1 MKKSDLALMVAALL
15 FGAGFLAVIP
25 RLWPM
30 PELPLDTP
38 ARTLEAMSRE
48 HQSAMDMDLSR
59 HLSSASLTLDES
71 ALSWL
76 ERDLG
81 QQQAKKLLENL
92 PVYLHEVQFKRRNDP
107 TVGTF
112 WIHPRQGLSGW
123 RRTVEDDE
131 PGESLDSAAAA
142 SLVSKVVHQH
152 LGQELSGWELRRWE
166 RKRLESR
173 TDHSFVY
180 ERAMESGSD
189 ARLRLS
195 VSVAGSVVRE
205 ARQVLVTPPA
215 FLREQR
221 KSGFKEQF
229 VQTFAFALFASLGV
243 AAFLYKL
250 WGLRRGMVGLA
261 VPAIGA
267 AVVVASLALSRVLR
281 SGKLFDLWDPLSP
294 QWMSAVKVLLQGSIN
309 DMLAALMVFSFL
321 GAADALDREAPRH
334 RGIALRNF
342 LRLRWI
348 HVDVG
353 HASIRGYLLGWVAGG
368 VLALSTWALTSTLPG
383 ALIEIQPRGFFFHG
397 INSSLPTLLLG
408 AFFLQI
414 ALVEELGYRHFAGNA
429 ILRLGAG
436 RWAAVILPAL
446 IYGAVHSGLDFLP
459 PAEPWWA
466 RIIPITLVGLLWG
479 LAFLKWDALTVVLS
493 HWACD
498 LFLFNRTRL
507 FSEDPWVRLSAAVC
521 LALPLVPAFVSIG
534 WKLWLQWRAPAEP
547 EAEPWEEDPDF
558 SGADPGTEPDLPVQA
573 SSETDATDEP
583 PR

>member
-1 MKKSDLALMVAALL
+1 
-15 FGAGFLAVIP
+15 
-25 RLWPM
+25 
-30 PELPLDTP
+30 
-38 ARTLEAMSRE
+38 
-48 HQSAMDMDLSR
+48 
-59 HLSSASLTLDES
+59 
-71 ALSWL
+71 
-76 ERDLG
+76 
-81 QQQAKKLLENL
+81 
-92 PVYLHEVQFKRRNDP
+92 
-107 TVGTF
+107 
-112 WIHPRQGLSGW
+112 
-123 RRTVEDDE
+123 
-131 PGESLDSAAAA
+131 
-142 SLVSKVVHQH
+142 
-152 LGQELSGWELRRWE
+152 
-166 RKRLESR
+166 
-173 TDHSFVY
+173 
-180 ERAMESGSD
+180 
-189 ARLRLS
+189 
-195 VSVAGSVVRE
+195 
-205 ARQVLVTPPA
+205 
-215 FLREQR
+215 
-221 KSGFKEQF
+221 
-229 VQTFAFALFASLGV
+229 
-243 AAFLYKL
+243 
-250 WGLRRGMVGLA
+250 
-261 VPAIGA
+261 
-267 AVVVASLALSRVLR
+267 
-281 SGKLFDLWDPLSP
+281 
-294 QWMSAVKVLLQGSIN
+294 
-309 DMLAALMVFSFL
+309 
-321 GAADALDREAPRH
+321 
-334 RGIALRNF
+334 
-342 LRLRWI
+342 
-348 HVDVG
+348 
-353 HASIRGYLLGWVAGG
+353 
-368 VLALSTWALTSTLPG
+368 
-383 ALIEIQPRGFFFHG
+383 LIEIQPRGFFFHG